1 MPPPTPTRAQLGR
14 VVRRHRKARGLTI
27 GRLAKLA
34 KMDET
39 YASGIERGRRNP
51 SWEKLLA
58 LANVLDVPLS
68 KIILESEQEA
78 EDEQGSGPQP

>member
-1 MPPPTPTRAQLGR
+1 
-14 VVRRHRKARGLTI
+14 
-27 GRLAKLA
+27 
-34 KMDET
+34 MDET